1 MFSIDIDDD
10 LELQDLV
17 PHFQRVD
24 ISGDDNTGVSSLVFI
39 FLYTKRNRVFAMN
52 SHFQI
57 HIVDISNL
65 DYLIHQNSCILS
77 QNFVDI
83 VIERIYKMIS

>member
-24 ISGDDNTGVSSLVFI
+24 ISGDDNTGVSILVFI
-39 FLYTKRNRVFAMN
+39 FLCT
-52 SHFQI
+52 
-57 HIVDISNL
+57 
-65 DYLIHQNSCILS
+65 
-77 QNFVDI
+77 
-83 VIERIYKMIS
+83 

>member
-24 ISGDDNTGVSSLVFI
+24 ISGDDNTGVSNPVTFTYYPSVHISLHLKELSLCLELKYF
-39 FLYTKRNRVFAMN
+39 RN
-52 SHFQI
+52 

-65 DYLIHQNSCILS
+65 DYLI
-77 QNFVDI
+77 
-83 VIERIYKMIS
+83 Y